1 MKKLLLLVWMCT
13 GSLLTF
19 AQGDVQFTLL
29 KTSQTDTP
37 QSVID
42 ALDLKLKQV
51 LTRNSA
57 ASANGYNVFAI
68 EPTLELTDV
77 MTSEGLMQ
85 NVSVAK
91 GELVLMAKNIVDE
104 TLYYSMTIPVKGNG
118 VGDKE
123 KAMKAMIADIKVTNN
138 AFTRFIRI
146 SRQKIQDYY
155 AANCATILQKAQGLY
170 DQKKYQEAISYLSAI
185 SEAVPC
191 YEQASVL
198 MAELAQY
205 MPDAPDTVIVQR
217 VVEKPVE
224 TIVEKV
230 VEKVVEKPVVVEK
243 IVEKPVVV
251 EKIVEKPV
259 IVEKV
264 VEKPVIVEKET
275 PKADCE
281 ITISTNNLQFK
292 VLKCTGNSVQ
302 QRITIQAELTNVDT
316 SRNTNEYLGFISAF
330 TNSGVECK
338 SFDWPNGHTK
348 RLPPRV
354 PVRCEFYVTKVFDK
368 FPSFSYIELE
378 VGNARVYIRN
388 LPVQW

>member
-1 MKKLLLLVWMCT
+1 MKKLLLLALLYVS
-13 GSLLTF
+13 SLLAF
-19 AQGDVQFTLL
+19 AQGDIQFTLQQ
-29 KTSQTDTP
+29 TSQADVP
-37 QSVID
+37 QGVID

-57 ASANGYNVFAI
+57 ASANAYNVFTI
-68 EPTLELTDV
+68 EPALELTDV
-77 MTSEGLMQ
+77 QTSEGLMQ
-85 NVSVAK
+85 NVSVAR
-91 GELVLMAKNIVDE
+91 GELVLMVKNRVDE

-123 KAMKAMIADIKVTNN
+123 KAMKAMVADIKVTNN

-155 AANCATILQKAQGLY
+155 AANCAIILQKAQGLY

-185 SEAVPC
+185 SETVPC

-230 VEKVVEKPVVVEK
+230 
-243 IVEKPVVV
+243 
-251 EKIVEKPV
+251 VEKPV

-302 QRITIQAELTNVDT
+302 QRITIQAELINVDT
-316 SRNTNEYLGFISAF
+316 SRNTNEYLGFISAY

-338 SFDWPNGHTK
+338 SFDWPNGHAK

-354 PVRCEFYVTKVFDK
+354 PVRCEFYVTKVFDR
-368 FPSFSYIELE
+368 FPLFSYIELE

>member
-1 MKKLLLLVWMCT
+1 MKKLLLLAWMCT
-13 GSLLTF
+13 CFLLTF

-29 KTSQTDTP
+29 KTSQTDMP
-37 QSVID
+37 QGVID

-77 MTSEGLMQ
+77 QTSEGLMQ

-170 DQKKYQEAISYLSAI
+170 DQKKFQEAISYLSAI

-230 VEKVVEKPVVVEK
+230 VEKPVVVEK
-243 IVEKPVVV
+243 IVEKPVV
-251 EKIVEKPV
+251 
-259 IVEKV
+259 VEKV

-302 QRITIQAELTNVDT
+302 QRITIQVELTNVDT
-316 SRNTNEYLGFISAF
+316 DRNTNEYLGFISAF

-338 SFDWPNGHTK
+338 SFDWPDGHAK

>member
-1 MKKLLLLVWMCT
+1 MKKLLLFTLICAC
-13 GSLLTF
+13 SLLTF
-19 AQGDVQFTLL
+19 AQGDIQFTLL
-29 KTSQTDTP
+29 KTSQVDIP
-37 QSVID
+37 QSVAD

-57 ASANGYNVFAI
+57 ASANSYNVFAI

-77 MTSEGLMQ
+77 MTSEGLTQ
-85 NVSVAK
+85 NVSVAR
-91 GELVLMAKNIVDE
+91 GELVLMAKNVVDE
-104 TLYYSMTIPVKGNG
+104 TMYYSMTIPVKGNG

-123 KAMKAMIADIKVTNN
+123 KAMKAMIADIKTTNN

-146 SRQKIQDYY
+146 TRQKIGDYY
-155 AANCATILQKAQGLY
+155 AANCATILQKAQSLY

-191 YEQASVL
+191 HEQASVL

-205 MPDAPDTVIVQR
+205 MPDAPDTVIVQK
-217 VVEKPVE
+217 VVEKIVEKPVE
-224 TIVEKV
+224 TI

-264 VEKPVIVEKET
+264 VEKET
-275 PKADCE
+275 PRADCE
-281 ITISTNNLQFK
+281 ITLSTNKLQFK

-302 QRITIQAELTNVDT
+302 QRITLLVELTNVDT
-316 SRNTNEYLGFISAF
+316 DRNDSEYLGFVSAF
-330 TNSGVECK
+330 TDSGTECK
-338 SFDWPNGHTK
+338 SFDWPDGHMK

-354 PVRCEFYVTKVFDK
+354 PVRCELYVTKVFDK
-368 FPSFSYIELE
+368 FPLFSYIELQ
-378 VGNARVYIRN
+378 VGYARVYIRN

>member
-1 MKKLLLLVWMCT
+1 MKKLLLLALLCVS
-13 GSLLTF
+13 SLLAF
-19 AQGDVQFTLL
+19 AQGDIQFTLL
-29 KTSQTDTP
+29 QTSQADVP
-37 QSVID
+37 QGVID

-57 ASANGYNVFAI
+57 ASANAYNVFTI
-68 EPTLELTDV
+68 EPALELTDV
-77 MTSEGLMQ
+77 QTSEGLMQ
-85 NVSVAK
+85 NVSVAR
-91 GELVLMAKNIVDE
+91 GELVLMVKNRVDE

-123 KAMKAMIADIKVTNN
+123 KAMKAMVADIKVTNN

-155 AANCATILQKAQGLY
+155 AANCAIILQKAQGLC
-170 DQKKYQEAISYLSAI
+170 DQKKYLEAISYLSAI

-230 VEKVVEKPVVVEK
+230 VEK
-243 IVEKPVVV
+243 PVVV

-275 PKADCE
+275 SKADCE

-302 QRITIQAELTNVDT
+302 QRITIQAELTNMDT
-316 SRNTNEYLGFISAF
+316 NRNTNEYLGFISAY

-338 SFDWPNGHTK
+338 SFDWPEGHAK

-354 PVRCEFYVTKVFDK
+354 PVRCEFYVTKVFDR
-368 FPSFSYIELE
+368 FPLFSYIELE

>member
-1 MKKLLLLVWMCT
+1 MKKLLLLAWMCT
-13 GSLLTF
+13 CFLLTF

-29 KTSQTDTP
+29 KTSQTDMP
-37 QSVID
+37 QGVID

-77 MTSEGLMQ
+77 QTSEGLMQ

-170 DQKKYQEAISYLSAI
+170 DQKKFQEAISYLSAI

-230 VEKVVEKPVVVEK
+230 VEKPVVVEK
-243 IVEKPVVV
+243 IVEKPVV
-251 EKIVEKPV
+251 
-259 IVEKV
+259 VEKV

-292 VLKCTGNSVQ
+292 VLKCTGNAVQ

-316 SRNTNEYLGFISAF
+316 DRNTNEYLGFISAY
-330 TNSGVECK
+330 THSGVECK
-338 SFDWPNGHTK
+338 SFDWPAGHAK